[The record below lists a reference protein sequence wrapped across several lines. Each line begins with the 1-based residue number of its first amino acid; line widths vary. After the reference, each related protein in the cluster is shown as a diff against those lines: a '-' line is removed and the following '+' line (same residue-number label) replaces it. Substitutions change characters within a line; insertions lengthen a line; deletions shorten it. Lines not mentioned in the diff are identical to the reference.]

1 MLKVGVLGAG
11 HLGKIHLKLLDQS
24 SKYDLIGFY
33 DPDIANGQR
42 VEKEF
47 DYKYFEQLDD
57 LIDSVEVVDIVTPT
71 LSHYNCA
78 IKAISKGKH
87 IFIEKPITNT
97 LEEAEHIRILVSE
110 NNLRGQVGHVERF
123 NPAFKAIRYEIINPM
138 FIECHRLAEFNPRGT
153 DVPVVLD
160 LMIHDIDIILSVVQS
175 PVLSI
180 QANGVSVI
188 SETPDIANA
197 RIEFENG
204 CIANLTA
211 SRISLKNMRKSRF
224 FQKDAYISVDFLEKK
239 TEVVKMK
246 NAPKNPG
253 DFDMILQNAEGQ
265 KKQIY
270 FENPNIVPNNAILD
284 ELETFAEAIKN
295 NTKPIVTLRDGA
307 NALKVAHQIINSF

>member
-11 HLGKIHLKLLDQS
+11 HLGKIHLKLLDHS

-110 NNLRGQVGHVERF
+110 NNLRG
-123 NPAFKAIRYEIINPM
+123 
-138 FIECHRLAEFNPRGT
+138 
-153 DVPVVLD
+153 VVLCLL
-160 LMIHDIDIILSVVQS
+160 LMCSS
-175 PVLSI
+175 
-180 QANGVSVI
+180 
-188 SETPDIANA
+188 
-197 RIEFENG
+197 
-204 CIANLTA
+204 CNL
-211 SRISLKNMRKSRF
+211 LYYQYKLMV
-224 FQKDAYISVDFLEKK
+224 FQ
-239 TEVVKMK
+239 
-246 NAPKNPG
+246 
-253 DFDMILQNAEGQ
+253 
-265 KKQIY
+265 
-270 FENPNIVPNNAILD
+270 
-284 ELETFAEAIKN
+284 
-295 NTKPIVTLRDGA
+295 
-307 NALKVAHQIINSF
+307 